1 MTECKHFLNIN
12 SLFFTDQ
19 VMDAVKTE
27 YRLPAPM
34 DCPLILHTLMMDCW
48 KKERNQRPKF
58 AELVNALDRLM
69 REPSQLNRKAN
80 NEYVYLITKRK

>member
-1 MTECKHFLNIN
+1 
-12 SLFFTDQ
+12 
-19 VMDAVKTE
+19 MDAVGTE

-34 DCPLILHTLMMDCW
+34 DCPQILHTLMMDCW

-58 AELVNALDRLM
+58 SELVNALDRLM

-80 NEYVYLITKRK
+80 YEYVKLQIK